1 MGFLAVLK
9 VSLVAARRVYPV
21 LIAAMTRVP
30 ASTVSQ
36 ILALT
41 LKSGWGGARL
51 LPLQQELWSSESRPG
66 AASDGAKVGVATS
79 FCSLLSPRGSAVLLW
94 WCLCVS
100 SQVAVGEKGR
110 TAVWEEN

>member
-9 VSLVAARRVYPV
+9 VSLVAARRVYPA
-21 LIAAMTRVP
+21 LIAMTRVP

-41 LKSGWGGARL
+41 LKSGWQGARL
-51 LPLQQELWSSESRPG
+51 LLLLQQELWSSESRPG
-66 AASDGAKVGVATS
+66 AASYGAMVGVGTS
-79 FCSLLSPRGSAVLLW
+79 FCSLHSPRGSAMLLR

-100 SQVAVGEKGR
+100 SQAAVQRKGR